1 MVRRLETERR
11 AASEGEM
18 AVLARWAG
26 WGSAPEL
33 FDPGSRR
40 YRVRAAQLRSLLS
53 EREWD
58 AARRTTINAHY
69 TSAEIVVAMWD
80 LVTGLGFEPAGAWV
94 LEPGCGSG
102 NFIGFAPA
110 AVTVTGVELDPVT
123 AKIAQALYPQA
134 TIRAESFADS
144 PLADGRFDV
153 VIGNVPF
160 SSAVLLDRAHNR
172 AGRSMHNHFVV
183 KSLDLT
189 RPGGL
194 VAVVTSRFTLDA
206 QADEARVAMGER
218 ADLIGAVRLPAR
230 TFKASADT
238 EVVTDVLVLRRRP
251 PDQPPRSLPWRS
263 VVAVDTPDGPVMVN
277 EYFAA
282 RPDMIAGGLGV
293 GGGQYNAAEPT
304 VTADAARPVA
314 DRFRW
319 VVETGHQRGLTY
331 TAPAAGVRATAG
343 PAAPAVAAADV
354 PAVRKEGSI
363 VATGPGG
370 FGRIIGGEI
379 EPHKP
384 PKSQQAELA
393 ALIDLRDTMVALLDL
408 QTRTLDDGQL
418 AGLQARLNHL
428 YDRYNRR
435 FGPISRHK
443 QARAPRGGADPD
455 TGEDL
460 YRTAYPPM
468 GGFRRDPDFP
478 SLLALENYDPE
489 TGVAAKTAVFS
500 RRVVGHHRLR
510 HSADTPAEALAISLD
525 QTGRVDLERIASLL
539 GVEAGDPGQRQALG
553 TRVWSD
559 PDVGRLVTA
568 PQYLSGNVRQKLA
581 RARQAA
587 EADPAYQ
594 VNVAALQAVQPVDL
608 TAEEIDARPERRTWI
623 TRPRTWSSF
632 WSRSSR
638 GPGWW
643 WSTPQWHSWRV
654 QVPTWQQKTMLT
666 TSTWGTSR
674 ADAFTLFE
682 KSLNQQRHKVYD
694 LGPDGERIFNPEQT
708 LLAAEKQQAVS
719 DRFAA
724 WVWEDPARAH
734 RLAARY
740 NELFNS
746 IVLPT
751 WDGTHQTFPGLSPQF
766 KPRTHQ
772 IDAVWRAVQEP
783 AVLLGHA
790 VGAGKTANMVLS
802 VMEMRRL
809 GLVAKPAVV
818 VPNHMLQQFCSETL
832 QLYPAAKV
840 LMAGRDEVSQERR
853 KEFAARA
860 ATGDWDA
867 IIITHSAFERIPVSA
882 ETEASYLAEEIAA
895 YRQAIDASH
904 AEKGLSV
911 KQLET
916 AVLKKEERL
925 KSLRDDARRDD
936 GVSFEAT
943 GIDHL
948 CVDEAHLFKNLS
960 FPTRIQGVSGGRRH
974 RQAGHRLGPE
984 VAIHPRDL
992 RGADRHLRHRHVRV
1006 QLGGRDV
1013 GHAALPPTRRA
1024 GPSRGRA
1031 FRRLGRHVRT
1041 DRVQPGTGPR
1051 RRVLPDQGPLR
1062 LIRQRPRAAR
1072 HVPGRRRCQD
1082 RRPTRPAH
1090 PQPGRRP
1097 PRNRRRRRLGQPAA
1111 LHQEP
1116 GRPGQQTRPR
1126 RRVRQSRQHAQDHR

>member
-18 AVLARWAG
+18 AVLARWSG

-40 YRVRAAQLRSLLS
+40 YRSQAAQLRSLLS

-80 LVTGLGFEPAGAWV
+80 LVTGLGFEPAGARV

-110 AVTVTGVELDPVT
+110 GVTVTGVELDPVT

-206 QADEARVAMGER
+206 QADEARVAMGAR
-218 ADLIGAVRLPAR
+218 ADLIGAIRLPAR

-251 PDQPPRSLPWRS
+251 PGQPPRSVAWRS

-282 RPDMIAGGLGV
+282 RPDMIAGRLGV
-293 GGGQYNAAEPT
+293 GGGQYNAADPT

-319 VVETGHQRGLTY
+319 LVEAGHQRGLTY
-331 TAPAAGVRATAG
+331 TAPAGGVRARPG

-379 EPHKP
+379 EAHTP

-393 ALIDLRDTMVALLDL
+393 ALIELRDTMVALLDL
-408 QTRTLDDGQL
+408 QSRTLDDGQL

-428 YDRYNRR
+428 YDRYANR

-443 QARAPRGGADPD
+443 QARTGRADPD

-460 YRTAYPPM
+460 YRPLYPPM

-489 TGVAAKTAVFS
+489 TATAAKTAVFS
-500 RRVVGHHRLR
+500 RRVVGHHPAR

-525 QTGRVDLERIASLL
+525 ETGRVDLERIASLL
-539 GVEAGDPGQRQALG
+539 GVEVGQARQALG
-553 TRVWSD
+553 TMVWSD

-568 PQYLSGNVRQKLA
+568 AAVPVGQRPPEAGPSPPGGRGRPGLPGQRGRLAGRPAGRSDRRGDRRPTGRHLDPRLGRGSG
-581 RARQAA
+581 
-587 EADPAYQ
+587 
-594 VNVAALQAVQPVDL
+594 
-608 TAEEIDARPERRTWI
+608 
-623 TRPRTWSSF
+623 F

-643 WSTPQWHSWRV
+643 WSTPRWR
-654 QVPTWQQKTMLT
+654 P
-666 TSTWGTSR
+666 
-674 ADAFTLFE
+674 A
-682 KSLNQQRHKVYD
+682 
-694 LGPDGERIFNPEQT
+694 GECRCP
-708 LLAAEKQQAVS
+708 
-719 DRFAA
+719 
-724 WVWEDPARAH
+724 
-734 RLAARY
+734 
-740 NELFNS
+740 
-746 IVLPT
+746 
-751 WDGTHQTFPGLSPQF
+751 PGS
-766 KPRTHQ
+766 
-772 IDAVWRAVQEP
+772 
-783 AVLLGHA
+783 
-790 VGAGKTANMVLS
+790 
-802 VMEMRRL
+802 
-809 GLVAKPAVV
+809 
-818 VPNHMLQQFCSETL
+818 
-832 QLYPAAKV
+832 
-840 LMAGRDEVSQERR
+840 
-853 KEFAARA
+853 
-860 ATGDWDA
+860 
-867 IIITHSAFERIPVSA
+867 
-882 ETEASYLAEEIAA
+882 
-895 YRQAIDASH
+895 
-904 AEKGLSV
+904 
-911 KQLET
+911 
-916 AVLKKEERL
+916 
-925 KSLRDDARRDD
+925 
-936 GVSFEAT
+936 
-943 GIDHL
+943 
-948 CVDEAHLFKNLS
+948 
-960 FPTRIQGVSGGRRH
+960 
-974 RQAGHRLGPE
+974 
-984 VAIHPRDL
+984 
-992 RGADRHLRHRHVRV
+992 
-1006 QLGGRDV
+1006 
-1013 GHAALPPTRRA
+1013 
-1024 GPSRGRA
+1024 
-1031 FRRLGRHVRT
+1031 
-1041 DRVQPGTGPR
+1041 
-1051 RRVLPDQGPLR
+1051 
-1062 LIRQRPRAAR
+1062 
-1072 HVPGRRRCQD
+1072 
-1082 RRPTRPAH
+1082 RRPC
-1090 PQPGRRP
+1090 
-1097 PRNRRRRRLGQPAA
+1097 
-1111 LHQEP
+1111 
-1116 GRPGQQTRPR
+1116 
-1126 RRVRQSRQHAQDHR
+1126 